1 MKLKEVLENHK
12 GRFVSLL
19 IKRGAE
25 RKLHSVKVGSI
36 DKLVCFSDTN
46 AGNRR
51 VKRGKILRAKCGSSV
66 FVSKS
71 V

>member
-1 MKLKEVLENHK
+1 MQLKKVLESHK

-19 IKRGAE
+19 IQRGAE
-25 RKLHSVKVGSI
+25 RKLHSVKVGNLN
-36 DKLVCFSDTN
+36 KLICFTDTN

-51 VKRGKILRAKCGSSV
+51 VKRGKILKAQCGDAV